1 MYNETIRT
9 ILKAI
14 TYLFN
19 GFFVGAGFLGI
30 YTLKDDFDMFTL
42 VLSEFFII
50 GGLISIGFIYMLGTE
65 LKNKGKK
72 QRGKNAK

>member
-1 MYNETIRT
+1 MYNKTLRA

-42 VLSEFFII
+42 VLSEFFIV
-50 GGLISIGFIYMLGTE
+50 GGLISIMFIYMLGTE

-72 QRGKNAK
+72 QRGKNV